1 MIQGSNLYHKTDQ
14 IRRFPRLLRITS
26 MGNPVDEEGE
36 ADAVED
42 VVEEDL
48 CGWVMVLVLVLL
60 FVLVLELINGR
71 CRGGYH

>member
-1 MIQGSNLYHKTDQ
+1 
-14 IRRFPRLLRITS
+14 

>member
-1 MIQGSNLYHKTDQ
+1 
-14 IRRFPRLLRITS
+14 

-60 FVLVLELINGR
+60 FVLVLELIYGI
-71 CRGGYH
+71 

>member
-1 MIQGSNLYHKTDQ
+1 
-14 IRRFPRLLRITS
+14 

-48 CGWVMVLVLVLL
+48 CGWVLVLL
-60 FVLVLELINGR
+60 LVLISEFINGR

>member
-1 MIQGSNLYHKTDQ
+1 
-14 IRRFPRLLRITS
+14 

-48 CGWVMVLVLVLL
+48 CGWVLVLVLL
-60 FVLVLELINGR
+60 LVLVLELINGNW
-71 CRGGYH
+71 RGYCGH